1 MSEKKERGEGG
12 FHAPGTHPT
21 NAMRANAGTG
31 SYAGDSADRNKR
43 VSQPSTFNQ
52 AKPSK
57 FIPHAVRSAG
67 LRKQGYTPS
76 EAKRIASFQTS
87 TAGLA
92 QAAQNTGAPGE
103 LPDARFNPPMNQS
116 SQGGRRSGVTSNSEM
131 VRETA
136 LPETEEVAGQSPQ
149 ISSPSS
155 PEVGSDEWRKGVT
168 TARTTEQQAQG
179 NFSKSLKAGTITP
192 DKIKQAEAFAAS
204 KGWNFDAK
212 KGYSMGGGSG
222 DPEGKGGTA
231 SFKRP
236 DGTMREIGATDEPKE
251 VISSEFKDFR
261 GGPSVSQEYMDKNPE
276 KYADS
281 VKGGQV
287 EGEFASQSSE
297 APAQGFKKEEF
308 DMLPDSIEGRRQGAA
323 AGKSYKTENGEIWRN
338 DGEGGYSI
346 EKPSDDNFRSG
357 GSDSVSPASTTAA
370 TAGAVSPSNNKSA
383 IDTRTVATLDQ
394 PAAEKPK
401 SEPAVKSGK
410 DLKKEVE
417 EPWREIYPPERI
429 QQGFNK
435 VKDSVLAAVSN
446 RRDEVGKRGDE
457 RREQRIKDFDDKLF
471 EVNSRREKLGKP
483 PVDTL
488 SGGFKRPGSEMLKR
502 LQTIY
507 KSGNM
512 RSNGNISKADAN
524 KQYLAIAKKHGFKFS
539 PDKGFYR

>member
-1 MSEKKERGEGG
+1 
-12 FHAPGTHPT
+12 
-21 NAMRANAGTG
+21 
-31 SYAGDSADRNKR
+31 
-43 VSQPSTFNQ
+43 
-52 AKPSK
+52 
-57 FIPHAVRSAG
+57 
-67 LRKQGYTPS
+67 
-76 EAKRIASFQTS
+76 
-87 TAGLA
+87 
-92 QAAQNTGAPGE
+92 
-103 LPDARFNPPMNQS
+103 MNQS

-236 DGTMREIGATDEPKE
+236 DGTMREIGATDESKE

-410 DLKKEVE
+410 DLKKEVS
-417 EPWREIYPPERI
+417 PSFTKPNAI
-429 QQGFNK
+429 
-435 VKDSVLAAVSN
+435 
-446 RRDEVGKRGDE
+446 E
-457 RREQRIKDFDDKLF
+457 RRFPDIGKPNSDSRRLTEIKGEAAQLANQPDIKTSADKLYTQLPRNAGAEATYLKKF
-471 EVNSRREKLGKP
+471 GLTRKGNLISFGKKPANISQDDFRNYRRNFQKIFDSRRQEAARKL
-483 PVDTL
+483 V
-488 SGGFKRPGSEMLKR
+488 S
-502 LQTIY
+502 Q
-507 KSGNM
+507 
-512 RSNGNISKADAN
+512 
-524 KQYLAIAKKHGFKFS
+524 
-539 PDKGFYR
+539 

>member
-1 MSEKKERGEGG
+1 MSEKKKRGEGG

-103 LPDARFNPPMNQS
+103 LPDPRFNPPMNQS

-136 LPETEEVAGQSPQ
+136 PPETEQVAGQSPQ

-179 NFSKSLKAGTITP
+179 NFSKALKAGTITP
-192 DKIKQAEAFAAS
+192 DKIKQAKAFAAS

-212 KGYSMGGGSG
+212 KGYSKGGGNG
-222 DPEGKGGTA
+222 DPAGKGGTA
-231 SFKRP
+231 SFKMP
-236 DGTMREIGATDEPKE
+236 DGTMREIGATDDPKE
-251 VISSEFKDFR
+251 VICSEFKDFR
-261 GGPSVSQEYMDKNPE
+261 
-276 KYADS
+276 
-281 VKGGQV
+281 
-287 EGEFASQSSE
+287 
-297 APAQGFKKEEF
+297 
-308 DMLPDSIEGRRQGAA
+308 
-323 AGKSYKTENGEIWRN
+323 
-338 DGEGGYSI
+338 
-346 EKPSDDNFRSG
+346 SG
-357 GSDSVSPASTTAA
+357 GIDSVSPASTTAA

-446 RRDEVGKRGDE
+446 MRDEARKRGDE

-539 PDKGFYR
+539 PDKGFHR